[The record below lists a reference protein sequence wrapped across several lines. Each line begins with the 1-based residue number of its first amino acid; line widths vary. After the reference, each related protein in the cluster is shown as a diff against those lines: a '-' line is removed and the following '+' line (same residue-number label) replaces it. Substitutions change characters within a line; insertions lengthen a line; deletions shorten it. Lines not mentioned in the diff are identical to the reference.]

1 MYFFIFLHSLIKFKV
16 QRTPVGSVL
25 LMYTNQP
32 HTTTRG
38 SWHGEVAAVFSSLP
52 LSTRGKTN
60 ILSVIFFFFLQ
71 NHAMGAGKM
80 ACHMSQDLCYSK
92 PYITY

>member
-1 MYFFIFLHSLIKFKV
+1 
-16 QRTPVGSVL
+16 
-25 LMYTNQP
+25 MYTNQP

-60 ILSVIFFFFLQ
+60 ILSVIFFFFTES
-71 NHAMGAGKM
+71 
-80 ACHMSQDLCYSK
+80 CHGCWEDGLPHEPRSLLFK
-92 PYITY
+92 ALHNLLER